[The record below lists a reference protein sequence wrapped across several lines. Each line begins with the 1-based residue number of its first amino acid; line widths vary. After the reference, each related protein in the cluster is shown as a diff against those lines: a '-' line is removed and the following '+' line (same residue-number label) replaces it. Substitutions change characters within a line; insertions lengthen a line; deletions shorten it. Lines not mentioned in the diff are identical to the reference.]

1 MQMPTYG
8 ESIRI
13 GWTVLWRAV
22 GGFLALLFAANLGLL
37 FLIPELARSEPSF
50 MTSLLPLGLATLVSV
65 LLVMP
70 LVVRAIVT
78 KDFRG
83 FHLQFVRHPAISRG
97 IAAGRA

>member
-1 MQMPTYG
+1 MEVPTYG

-13 GWTVLWRAV
+13 GWTLLWRAV
-22 GGFLALLFAANLGLL
+22 GGFLALLFAANLGIL

-50 MTSLLPLGLATLVSV
+50 MTSLLPLCLATIVSV
-65 LLVMP
+65 LLLMP
-70 LVVRAIVT
+70 LVVRTIVR

-83 FHLQFVRHPAISRG
+83 FHLQFVRHPPVSHG